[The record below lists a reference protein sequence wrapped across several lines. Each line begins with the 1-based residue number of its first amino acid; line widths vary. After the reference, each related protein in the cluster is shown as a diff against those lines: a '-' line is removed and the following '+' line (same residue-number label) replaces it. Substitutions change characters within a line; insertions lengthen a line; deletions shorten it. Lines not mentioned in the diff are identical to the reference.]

1 MFKDG
6 PKHYRALYLSGVWAL
21 TMVLVVMVLQLT
33 GQTMAANIAFS
44 IGAAGSI
51 LGLVVTA
58 MYYRRSKGE
67 RRSPE

>member
-6 PKHYRALYLSGVWAL
+6 PKHYRAFYLSAVWAL
-21 TMVLVVMVLQLT
+21 AMVLVVLVLQLT

-44 IGAAGSI
+44 IGAAGSV

-58 MYYRRSKGE
+58 MYYRLSKRE
-67 RRSPE
+67 RRPE

>member
-6 PKHYRALYLSGVWAL
+6 PKHYRAFYLSAVWVLA
-21 TMVLVVMVLQLT
+21 MVLVVMVLQLT

-44 IGAAGSI
+44 IGAAGSV

-58 MYYRRSKGE
+58 MYYRLSKRE
-67 RRSPE
+67 RRPK